1 MLVLLFIL
9 IPFLAGLGLLFT
21 QNSSQAK
28 IASLFA
34 SLLLLGV
41 VWYAMYLP
49 SSHDQLNYSRV
60 WLGSMNSNFSL
71 MLDGIGKVTTL
82 LTAVSFPLIFL
93 ATWRNEYKDANQY
106 YALML
111 LTQAGLMGVFL
122 STDALLFYF
131 FWELA
136 LVPTYFLCSKWGGEK
151 TDCGQLQVFH
161 LHFYW
166 FSNHADRDYL
176 PV

>member
-82 LTAVSFPLIFL
+82 LTAVSFPL
-93 ATWRNEYKDANQY
+93 
-106 YALML
+106 
-111 LTQAGLMGVFL
+111 
-122 STDALLFYF
+122 F
-131 FWELA
+131 FWLPG
-136 LVPTYFLCSKWGGEK
+136 VMNIRTPTSI
-151 TDCGQLQVFH
+151 T
-161 LHFYW
+161 
-166 FSNHADRDYL
+166 
-176 PV
+176 P

>member
-28 IASLFA
+28 IASFFA

-122 STDALLFYF
+122 STDALLFLLGARAGSNLF
-131 FWELA
+131 SLQQMGRR
-136 LVPTYFLCSKWGGEK
+136 KK
-151 TDCGQLQVFH
+151 NCGQLQVFH

-166 FSNHADRDYL
+166 ISNHADRYYI